1 MRPVRLEFEAFGPFP
16 GTEVVDFA
24 PLDDLGLY
32 LVSGPTGAGKTFI
45 FDAMVFA
52 LYGRVPGAR
61 GRSDTN
67 LRSNFAS
74 DSATA
79 RVSLEF
85 EARGD
90 LWRAERQPTQRR
102 MKQKG
107 SGHTIVQAKATL
119 ERHDGT
125 NWQQVES
132 GKRRV
137 DDRVAQL
144 VGLDDAQFSQVVL
157 LPQGE
162 FQEVLRADPPRA
174 EDVHHHLARV
184 DADHFVKRV
193 ESNTQTHS
201 AFATL

>member
-1 MRPVRLEFEAFGPFP
+1 MRPVRLEFEAFGPYP
-16 GTEVVDFA
+16 GTELVDFV

-32 LVSGPTGAGKTFI
+32 LVSGPTGAGKTSI

-52 LYGRVPGAR
+52 LYGKVPGAR

-85 EARGD
+85 EVRGEV
-90 LWRAERQPTQRR
+90 WRAVRQPTQRR

-107 SGHTIVQAKATL
+107 SGHTMVQAKATL

-125 NWQQVES
+125 NWLQVES
-132 GKRRV
+132 GKRNV

-144 VGLDDAQFSQVVL
+144 VGLDQSQFSQVVL
-157 LPQGE
+157 LPQGDRKS
-162 FQEVLRADPPRA
+162 V
-174 EDVHHHLARV
+174 V
-184 DADHFVKRV
+184 
-193 ESNTQTHS
+193 
-201 AFATL
+201 